1 MLSKKSIKIIAIAVL
16 AVLMLAIMST
26 SCFAVAEDFEP
37 STNLKNSEEVK
48 SLATTVLG
56 YMKYIGVAIAV
67 GMMIYLGI
75 KYVTSSPDGKADLK
89 GKLGVYILG
98 LVLIL
103 AASFIVGIIE
113 NGINSATGNAGFAIS
128 TLLMH

>member
-16 AVLMLAIMST
+16 AVLMLTVMST
-26 SCFAVAEDFEP
+26 TCFAAISDDFKP
-37 STNLKNSEEVK
+37 DDISDTNVSG
-48 SLATTVLG
+48 LATKVLG
-56 YMKYIGVAIAV
+56 YMKYIGIAIAV

-113 NGINSATGNAGFAIS
+113 DGITGATGGFAIS